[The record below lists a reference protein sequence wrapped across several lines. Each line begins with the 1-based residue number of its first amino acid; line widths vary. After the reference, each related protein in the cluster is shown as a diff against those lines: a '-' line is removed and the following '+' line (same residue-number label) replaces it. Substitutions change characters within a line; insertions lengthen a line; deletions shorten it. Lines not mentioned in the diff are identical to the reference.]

1 MGQAAQVSSLERD
14 RSGLRR
20 SKFASTCS
28 NALISNTC
36 HRFFLS
42 CLLEPSISHRFRP
55 MPSGESSQQAVSAR
69 IFTVNLQCDLI
80 VRFI

>member
-1 MGQAAQVSSLERD
+1 VGQAAQVSSLERD

-36 HRFFLS
+36 HRFF
-42 CLLEPSISHRFRP
+42 FV
-55 MPSGESSQQAVSAR
+55 MPIGALNQPLFSADA
-69 IFTVNLQCDLI
+69 LG
-80 VRFI
+80 